1 MSDLTRFA
9 MVARRILNLPLFFLF
24 LLCSISGLEAQRHPQ
39 SAGPNAYFRDEPG
52 TPRDPEWKQR
62 PPFIRGP
69 MDRYERGRS
78 RLFLNSG
85 DPVPYLNYAQEDY
98 ILYLRQTSIWELRGG
113 RPIRFRQVRWD
124 RVGEY
129 MGGSYL
135 RAFSMEEV
143 RSGSDQ
149 SGYSLIDHKDRDP
162 SGNFPLQRGFI
173 RMRAGHY
180 SYHDLAWTVTAATA
194 MRTRFTPLTLVQSHL
209 GSVRIDVDYKSKNQG
224 TLLYNRGRG
233 GQGLF
238 STWAYQEG
246 DDYRYGGV
254 GGEGG
259 EPPMLM

>member
-1 MSDLTRFA
+1 MPVLIGR
-9 MVARRILNLPLFFLF
+9 VLPARRIPSFFLF
-24 LLCSISGLEAQRHPQ
+24 GIFLIFPLAPLEAQRHPE

-52 TPRDPEWKQR
+52 NPRDPEWKQR

-78 RLFLNSG
+78 RMFLNSG

-113 RPIRFRQVRWD
+113 RPIRFRQVRWN

-162 SGNFPLQRGFI
+162 SGDFPLQPGFI

-194 MRTRFTPLTLVQSHL
+194 MRTRFTPLTPRSVAPGL
-209 GSVRIDVDYKSKNQG
+209 GSYRCRLQEQEPGNPVVQPRKRRPG
-224 TLLYNRGRG
+224 TLFNLGLPGR
-233 GQGLF
+233 
-238 STWAYQEG
+238 
-246 DDYRYGGV
+246 
-254 GGEGG
+254 
-259 EPPMLM
+259 